1 MPWPLAPL
9 FWVQVWL
16 GYHTLPVHP
25 GALQGDLL
33 LSVYPIL
40 PYFCPFHFSLNICIT
55 GCTSLQLRICNG
67 ATGSRTRTCHIGGGL
82 IALPVELWLRSPE
95 GLLFPLFN
103 SLEPVLYQEVKPEYI
118 KNSLQIIK
126 DNKYLADGKLLE
138 LFYNCSQYPTQQNFN
153 QLCSYIDK
161 LYDKTCRRL
170 GLRVRSF
177 SYRIARHQYKH
188 WSYILFYAIALSILQ
203 LIVLIALLFVF
214 LCITDYLYLIYE
226 NVNDLNKLLMQL
238 FMMIFVFALLKYLQK
253 HF

>member
-1 MPWPLAPL
+1 MNFFNSLSSNI
-9 FWVQVWL
+9 Q
-16 GYHTLPVHP
+16 TNS
-25 GALQGDLL
+25 DLL
-33 LSVYPIL
+33 NFIGIL
-40 PYFCPFHFSLNICIT
+40 CTVIVSIYIFKKDTSTPFI
-55 GCTSLQLRICNG
+55 RK
-67 ATGSRTRTCHIGGGL
+67 RYEKL
-82 IALPVELWLRSPE
+82 I
-95 GLLFPLFN
+95 FPLFN

>member
-1 MPWPLAPL
+1 MNFFNSLSSNI
-9 FWVQVWL
+9 Q
-16 GYHTLPVHP
+16 TNS
-25 GALQGDLL
+25 DLL
-33 LSVYPIL
+33 NFIGIL
-40 PYFCPFHFSLNICIT
+40 CTVIVSIYIFKKDTSTPFI
-55 GCTSLQLRICNG
+55 RE
-67 ATGSRTRTCHIGGGL
+67 RYEKL
-82 IALPVELWLRSPE
+82 I
-95 GLLFPLFN
+95 FPLFN